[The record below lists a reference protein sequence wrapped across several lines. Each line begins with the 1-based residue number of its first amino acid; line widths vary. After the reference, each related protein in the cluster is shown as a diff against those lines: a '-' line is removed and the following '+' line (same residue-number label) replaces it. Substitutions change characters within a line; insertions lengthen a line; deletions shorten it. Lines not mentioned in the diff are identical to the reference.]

1 MIEIETLFCQ
11 IDDFCQAF
19 TPIFESHLLPNKVV
33 KRKRK
38 FKLSLSEVATIVVY
52 FHCSGYRN
60 FKDYYIKYVLK
71 HFQSEFP
78 KLVSYNRF
86 VELIPSALM
95 PLILYLNTRKGEVT
109 GISFID
115 STRLPICSNN
125 RATRNKV
132 FEGLANWGK
141 SSIGWFFG
149 FKLHLIINDK
159 GELLSFQVTP
169 GNVDDRVPVKDLVQ
183 ELFGKLYGDKG
194 YISSPLFDELFDKG
208 IKFIT
213 PFRKNMK
220 NRLLPMIDKI
230 MLRKRS
236 LIETVNDQL
245 KNISQVSHSRHR
257 SVVNF
262 MVNIIA
268 GLIAYTHQEKKP
280 SLNLNNEEYTC
291 LTSTLIPSES
301 YLF

>member
-1 MIEIETLFCQ
+1 MEIETLFCK

-19 TPIFESHLLPNKVV
+19 APIFESHLLPKKVV

-38 FKLSLSEVATIVVY
+38 CRLCLSEIATIVVY
-52 FHCSGYRN
+52 FHSSGYRN
-60 FKDYYIKYVLK
+60 FKKYYIKHIFK
-71 HFQSEFP
+71 NCQSEFP
-78 KLVSYNRF
+78 NLVSYNRF
-86 VELIPSALM
+86 VELIPSVLM

-115 STRLPICSNN
+115 STRLPICSNF

-194 YISSPLFDELFDKG
+194 YISSPLFEELFDKG

-213 PFRKNMK
+213 PLRKNLK

-245 KNISQVSHSRHR
+245 KNISQISHSRHR

-280 SLNLNNEEYTC
+280 SLNLFDDEYS
-291 LTSTLIPSES
+291 LLPSTLIPSES
-301 YLF
+301 FLF

>member
-1 MIEIETLFCQ
+1 MEIETLFCK

-19 TPIFESHLLPNKVV
+19 APIFESHLLPKKVV

-38 FKLSLSEVATIVVY
+38 CRLCLSEIATIVVY
-52 FHCSGYRN
+52 FHSSGYRN
-60 FKDYYIKYVLK
+60 FKKYYIN
-71 HFQSEFP
+71 HIFNHCRSEFP
-78 KLVSYNRF
+78 NLVSYNRF
-86 VELIPSALM
+86 VELIPSVLM

-115 STRLPICSNN
+115 STRLPICSNF
-125 RATRNKV
+125 RATKNQV

-194 YISSPLFDELFDKG
+194 YISSPLFEELFDKG

-245 KNISQVSHSRHR
+245 KNISQISHSRHR

-280 SLNLNNEEYTC
+280 SLNLFDDEYS
-291 LTSTLIPSES
+291 LLPSNLIPSES
-301 YLF
+301 FLF